1 MRLVDGF
8 IPIFERLTALPQ
20 RLAESDSMELETVRN
35 EFIDQLAVLDSE
47 PYLEHFTEQQ
57 LEAAR
62 FAVVALIDEKV
73 GETDWGSRHEW
84 STQPLQKQLFSTR
97 NAGEVFFDKLDNL
110 EQLGDGSDQVRLV
123 YLYCLK
129 LGFSGRFF
137 APGERGFLE
146 TLIDQQYRLLMP
158 SSVSSNGLF
167 HGRISEA
174 PDSSQP
180 KQPVFS
186 TDTVIWIGVVVV
198 VASYLWMRS
207 DYFQL
212 ISALT
217 ALLD

>member
-47 PYLEHFTEQQ
+47 AYLEHFTEQQ

-167 HGRISEA
+167 HGRISEI